1 MHFRIGSWYTLT
13 IYASAYRIAKYWDLL
28 AGIILGRKLGATS
41 VIVFLLLAATGLPV
55 LSEVLVCFAGP
66 SAGFLFLY
74 PFIAYFIGLVRDRYF
89 GKINFGVLLVATL
102 IIGVLV
108 LDIFG
113 TIIMGFIIHIPVSK
127 AILSFTFMPGDII
140 KAIIASLVPQ
150 F

>member
-28 AGIILGRKLGATS
+28 AGIILGRKLGSYQCHRIFTIS
-41 VIVFLLLAATGLPV
+41 ATGLPV
-55 LSEVLVCFAGP
+55 LSGGRGGIGVFAGP

-74 PFIAYFIGLVRDRYF
+74 PFIAYFIGLVRSLF
-89 GKINFGVLLVATL
+89 WKINFGVLLVATL

-113 TIIMGFIIHIPVSK
+113 TIIMGFIIHIPV
-127 AILSFTFMPGDII
+127 F
-140 KAIIASLVPQ
+140 
-150 F
+150 